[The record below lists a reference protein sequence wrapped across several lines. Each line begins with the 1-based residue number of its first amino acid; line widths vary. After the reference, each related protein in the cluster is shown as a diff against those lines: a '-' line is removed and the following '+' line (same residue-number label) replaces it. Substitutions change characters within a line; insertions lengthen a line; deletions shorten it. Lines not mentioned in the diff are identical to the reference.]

1 MKIIPLLLITIS
13 FVLGCSEK
21 ATVDEE
27 KLILIYTDLMFA
39 QDTVLIN
46 SKNVD
51 SLKAEVFNRHNI
63 TADQYQQTLEFYNKS
78 SERWEMF
85 FDKVIEY
92 VESLKTKPDET

>member
-1 MKIIPLLLITIS
+1 MKIIPILLIIIP

-21 ATVDEE
+21 APVGEE

-46 SKNVD
+46 SKNID
-51 SLKAEVFNRHNI
+51 SLKTEVFNRHNI
-63 TADQYQQTLEFYNKS
+63 TEDQYQKTLEFYNKFPQ
-78 SERWEMF
+78 RWEMF